1 MLDFNEILSSG
12 QLVFGQSW
20 AFWLLPLPLLI
31 MLLPA
36 LKYRAESLYTPYFSD
51 VIDLKKE
58 KPSPGVRIARRN
70 WMQMILM
77 FLVWASLIIA
87 LAAPQLIGEPEKQI
101 KTARNLLLNIDLSL
115 SMETRDWTSKEGK
128 RTSRWEAVK
137 EVMSEFIER
146 REGDRMGLILF
157 ASQAYLQTPFTDDL
171 DVVEGLLNESEI
183 GMAGAKTAMGNSIGK
198 AVELFQT
205 DSIEKKVMIL
215 VSDGEDSGSE
225 LNPIQA
231 ARLAAIDS
239 ILIYTIGIGTTSGS
253 VYELDEKTLTAI
265 AEATGGRY
273 FRASD
278 RESLEQV
285 YAELDKL
292 EPIEYENED
301 YIPRRLLFYYPLILA
316 LGLALSYH
324 VLAGFIS
331 SLRFIY
337 FELKG
342 DG

>member
-1 MLDFNEILSSG
+1 MLDPTEILSSG
-12 QLVFGQSW
+12 KLVFGQAW

-31 MLLPA
+31 LLLPA
-36 LKYRAESLYTPYFSD
+36 LKYRAESLFTPYFSD
-51 VIDLKKE
+51 LLSIKKE

-70 WMQMILM
+70 WLQMILM
-77 FLVWASLIIA
+77 FLVWICLIVA

-101 KTARNLLLNIDLSL
+101 KTARNLLINIDLSL
-115 SMETRDWTSKEGK
+115 SMETRDWTSKEGR

-146 REGDRMGLILF
+146 RAGDRMGLILF
-157 ASQAYLQTPFTDDL
+157 ATQPYLQTPFTDDL
-171 DVVEGLLNESEI
+171 EVVEELLNESEI
-183 GMAGAKTAMGNSIGK
+183 GMAGAKTAMGNAIGK

-231 ARLAAIDS
+231 ARLAALDS
-239 ILIYTIGIGTTSGS
+239 ITIYSIGIGTTSGS
-253 VYELDEKTLTAI
+253 IYELDEKTLTAI
-265 AEATGGRY
+265 AEATGGQY

-278 RESLEQV
+278 REGLEQV
-285 YAELDKL
+285 YVELDKL

-301 YIPRRLLFYYPLILA
+301 YIPKRLLFYYPLMIA
-316 LGLALSYH
+316 LGLALIYH
-324 VLAGFIS
+324 LIAGLIS
-331 SLRFIY
+331 TGRFVY